1 MSESLFGDTPL
12 TLVES
17 QKELLEM
24 VAALREE
31 PVIGVDTESDGFHRF
46 REKVTL
52 IQISG
57 PDQDWIIDRM
67 TLNDLSP
74 LAELLENPAQVKIF
88 HGADYDVVSLRR
100 DFGFLIQNLF
110 DTMVASQ
117 FLGLPEIGLAGLI
130 KRYFGHHIDKQYQRY
145 DWSLRPLLPEHL
157 SYARGDTHFLLAL
170 REVLVSKLSR
180 LGRLDRVEEECA
192 LLCER
197 QWQGRTSDPADFLR
211 VKGSGDLSEH
221 GLRLLRALWGYR
233 AEQAERMDRPVFKV
247 IPDEVLML
255 LAERRFASIHDIDSA
270 FRAGSPLLRRHRQGI
285 WQAINEGR
293 VSTDPLPSLPRASRA
308 EGLASHALSELQAEA
323 LMLKLRE
330 WRNAEVSRQNLP
342 AVAILSNQ
350 VLKSLVRVAP
360 CTVEELS
367 SVPDMR
373 RWQIATSGEAV
384 LEVIRAVIGAVPP
397 EPKKKKRRKKAAARR
412 KPEVSAPEAKRTE
425 ASGAG

>member
-1 MSESLFGDTPL
+1 MSAELFGDTPL

-17 QKELLEM
+17 RKELLEL
-24 VAALREE
+24 VTALRDE

-57 PDQDWIIDRM
+57 PDRDWIIDRM
-67 TLNDLSP
+67 TLDELSP
-74 LAELLENPAQVKIF
+74 LADLLENPAQVKIF

-100 DFGFLIQNLF
+100 DFGFRIRNLF

-130 KRYFGHHIDKQYQRY
+130 KRYFGHHIDKQYQRH

-157 SYARGDTHFLLAL
+157 NYARGDTHFLLAL

-180 LGRLDRVEEECA
+180 LGRLDRVEEECD

-211 VKGSGDLSEH
+211 VKGSGDLSEE
-221 GLRLLRALWGYR
+221 GLRLLRALWRYR
-233 AEQAERMDRPVFKV
+233 EDQAERLDRPVFKV
-247 IPDEVLML
+247 IPDEVLLL
-255 LAERRFASIHDIDSA
+255 LAERRFASINDIDGA
-270 FRAGSPLLRRHRQGI
+270 FRAGSPLLRRHRQGL
-285 WQAINEGR
+285 WQAINDGR
-293 VSTDPLPSLPRASRA
+293 ASTDPLPAALPRAPRA
-308 EGLASHALSELQAEA
+308 EGLISHALSELQAEA
-323 LMLKLRE
+323 LMVKLRE

-342 AVAILSNQ
+342 AVAILSNN

-360 CTVEELS
+360 RTMEELS
-367 SVPDMR
+367 GVPDMR
-373 RWQIATSGEAV
+373 RWQIAASGEAV
-384 LEVIRAVIGAVPP
+384 LEVIRAAVSTAPP
-397 EPKKKKRRKKAAARR
+397 EPKKKKRRKKPAARR
-412 KPEVSAPEAKRTE
+412 KAAASAPGAK
-425 ASGAG
+425 AGAGAG